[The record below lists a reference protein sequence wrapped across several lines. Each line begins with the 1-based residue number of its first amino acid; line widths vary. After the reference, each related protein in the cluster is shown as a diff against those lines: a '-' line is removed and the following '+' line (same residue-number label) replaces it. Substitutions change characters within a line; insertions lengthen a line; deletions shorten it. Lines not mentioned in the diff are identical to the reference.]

1 MAMKQGEQTWVVNG
15 MGEGGEGD
23 LENNPQTSALC
34 REWRVA
40 PFTEMRNAVVDSERV
55 RTQDQSCAEI
65 LLGDFQESKGRYIV
79 SNWIFMSVTQ
89 IRGPNQR

>member
-1 MAMKQGEQTWVVNG
+1 MKQGEQTWVVNG
-15 MGEGGEGD
+15 MGEGRGGD

-34 REWRVA
+34 RGWRVA
-40 PFTEMRNAVVDSERV
+40 PLTEMRNAVVDSERV
-55 RTQDQSCAEI
+55 RTRDQSCAEI

-79 SNWIFMSVTQ
+79 SNWIFMPVTQ